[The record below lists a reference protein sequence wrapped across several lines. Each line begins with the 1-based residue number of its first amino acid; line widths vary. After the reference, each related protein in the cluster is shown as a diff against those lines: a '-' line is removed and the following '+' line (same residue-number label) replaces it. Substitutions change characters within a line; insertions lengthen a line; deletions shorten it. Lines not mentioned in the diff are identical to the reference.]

1 MDQKIINNKY
11 GFATFPSVKIMD
23 YVTDK
28 KGKTTFKW
36 VKHLLFGDWI
46 GLLTGPDGLP
56 VYKEHNNK
64 QYVKVR
70 GRNQSGWIRPEEI
83 QPNRILE
90 VNFVDV
96 GQGDGCHVV
105 TPEDQHYIIDAGA
118 SDNMF
123 RFLKW
128 RFNLNKPGKFP
139 PPMDVIISHSDED
152 HYAGFTKIFTHE
164 KEGRKTFTIKKVY
177 HNCMIEKSGEDPSS
191 LGTLISH
198 QGKDYI
204 TDLCE
209 YNSDF
214 QNRVSSPTGQGN
226 YIKMLLKTTADK
238 IGLRAGLPALG
249 SQNTVM
255 EILGPVAENIQG
267 KRALQVFKGNKGKTK
282 NGHSIILKLKI
293 GKVKLLLGGDLNE
306 PAEDHLMKHYT
317 GADIPA
323 LRAALKSATATQRQD
338 AENALRAA
346 ILQARTVFQTDI
358 AKSCHHGSS
367 DFTSEF
373 MDALNPIATIIS
385 SGDEEPH
392 CHPRPDT
399 LGTIGK
405 YSRGLRS
412 LIFSTELS
420 RSTPEFLQ
428 RTQNKTSSA
437 IPIDKERL
445 VTVYGMINVRT
456 DGEKIIIAQKLE
468 APSNRGSWD
477 IQEILWNQA
486 LNDFEYQF

>member
-56 VYKEHNNK
+56 VYEQHNNK
-64 QYVKVR
+64 QYVRVR
-70 GRNQSGWIRPEEI
+70 GRNQNGWIRPEEI
-83 QPNRILE
+83 QSNRILE
-90 VNFVDV
+90 ANFVDV

-123 RFLKW
+123 RFLRW
-128 RFNLNKPGKFP
+128 RFNLNKPGNFP

-177 HNCMIEKSGEDPSS
+177 HNCMIEKSGEDPST
-191 LGTLISH
+191 LGTLISN
-198 QGKDYI
+198 QGKKYI

-255 EILGPVAENIQG
+255 EILGPVSENIQG
-267 KRALQVFKGNKGKTK
+267 KPALQVFKDNKGKTK

-306 PAEDHLMKHYT
+306 PAEDHLIKHYT
-317 GADIPA
+317 GADLSA
-323 LRAALKSATATQRQD
+323 LRSTIKSGTATQRQT

-346 ILQARTVFQTDI
+346 ILQARTIFQTDI

-405 YSRGLRS
+405 YSRGSRS

-428 RTQNKTSSA
+428 RSKNKNSA
-437 IPIDKERL
+437 ATPIDKERL

-456 DGEKIIIAQKLE
+456 DGERIIIAQKLE

-477 IQEILWNQA
+477 IQEILWNQT